1 MTQER
6 EFYATTVDEAVG
18 KAANELGLPS
28 EEISYTVLDEG
39 NSGFLGIGARDARIL
54 VTTTVSA
61 PEAAIEDDEPL
72 ANEPVADEPVA
83 DEPVATVPDDDAGAD
98 SPDEEPPDIGAS
110 SETSPL
116 AEVYGDSSDSEQEE
130 APQELLDKVREL
142 VSSTLDA
149 MDFDAQVEVYDA
161 GGFIAVDVAS
171 EDTALF
177 IGQKGETIDALQYL
191 VNVAAFKERD
201 FFKRIVLDAEG
212 YRQRRVEAIQGMA
225 HRTARKAIRERRTVE
240 MPPMNS
246 SERRVVHLYLSENPN
261 VTTESEG
268 TGDGRRVMVSPS

>member
-1 MTQER
+1 MTEDR
-6 EFYATTVDEAVG
+6 EFYATSVDEAVG
-18 KAANELGLPS
+18 KAADELGLPADEVS
-28 EEISYTVLDEG
+28 FSVLDEG

-54 VTTTVSA
+54 VETTVSTPEVA
-61 PEAAIEDDEPL
+61 PIEDDEPL
-72 ANEPVADEPVA
+72 DTVSDDVTADTPNK
-83 DEPVATVPDDDAGAD
+83 VPPDVDP
-98 SPDEEPPDIGAS
+98 SPDS
-110 SETSPL
+110 SSL
-116 AEVYGDSSDSEQEE
+116 AEVYGESSDAEQAE
-130 APQELLDKVREL
+130 APQELLDEVKSL
-142 VSSTLDA
+142 VSTILDA
-149 MDFDAQVEVYDA
+149 MNFDANLEVYDA
-161 GGFIAVDVAS
+161 GGFIAVDVVS

-191 VNVAAFKERD
+191 VNVSAFKERD

-225 HRTARKAIRERRTVE
+225 HRTARKAVRERRTVE

-246 SERRVVHLYLSENPN
+246 SERRVVHLYLSDNPN

>member
-1 MTQER
+1 MSEDR
-6 EFYATTVDEAVG
+6 EFYAATVDEAVG
-18 KAANELGLPS
+18 KAADELGMPA
-28 EEISYTVLDEG
+28 EEVSYAVLDEG

-54 VTTTVSA
+54 VTTTVST
-61 PEAAIEDDEPL
+61 PETAFE
-72 ANEPVADEPVA
+72 ADEPGA
-83 DEPVATVPDDDAGAD
+83 AVPDDADDVSAD
-98 SPDEEPPDIGAS
+98 SLDEEPPDIGVS
-110 SETSPL
+110 SESSSL
-116 AEVYGDSSDSEQEE
+116 AEVYGESSDSEQAE
-130 APQELLDKVREL
+130 APQELLDEVRDL
-142 VSSTLDA
+142 VSTILDA
-149 MDFDAQVEVYDA
+149 MDFDASVEVYDA

-191 VNVAAFKERD
+191 VNVTIFKERD

-225 HRTARKAIRERRTVE
+225 HRTARKALRERRTVE

-246 SERRVVHLYLSENPN
+246 SERRVVHLYLSDNPN

-268 TGDGRRVMVSPS
+268 TGDGRRVMVTPS